1 MKRIISWLKGLFRK
15 EVDTVDWRKLA
26 DEQFAKLYEIARR
39 EKEERIKEEER
50 QIFLNNLEKEM
61 QEATNSMS
69 MLEAFREYKRKCN
82 DKGDS

>member
-15 EVDTVDWRKLA
+15 EIDTVDWRKLA
-26 DEQFAKLYEIARR
+26 DEQFARLYEIARR
-39 EKEERIKEEER
+39 EEEERVKEEER
-50 QIFLNNLEKEM
+50 QKFLNNLEKEM

-69 MLEAFREYKRKCN
+69 MLEAFREHKRKCN

>member
-39 EKEERIKEEER
+39 EEEERVKEEER
-50 QIFLNNLEKEM
+50 QKFLNNLEKEM

>member
-26 DEQFAKLYEIARR
+26 DEQFDELCIKAKR
-39 EKEERIKEEER
+39 EEEELKKEEER
-50 QIFLNNLEKEM
+50 RIFLTNLEKEM
-61 QEATNSMS
+61 EEATNSMS
-69 MLEAFREYKRKCN
+69 MLEAYREYKRKCN